1 MYLYLTDYGCWEA
14 SITNNPQQQIQN
26 KQGPL
31 DPLFYLKKE
40 NNLVF
45 KSKNEST
52 THIYNNNSLHSIFK
66 QK

>member
-31 DPLFYLKKE
+31 DPLFKKKKIIWFLKARM
-40 NNLVF
+40 NLL
-45 KSKNEST
+45 
-52 THIYNNNSLHSIFK
+52 HIFIIIIAYTAFYK